1 VGVREE
7 NGIAQRPVLGV
18 ETDQLDAIQRA
29 MIGFNNLIRPVY
41 APKLFIEEVDG
52 STSSL
57 WVPGGSNR
65 PYEVPEV
72 ITAREKAFCY
82 YIRKYASS
90 VKANLEEQQELISLA
105 NKVPFDDRA
114 NTAASIDDVSMLL
127 VRNHLRV
134 TGSRLAPLAE
144 TRPKAEILGQ
154 MELLSGPA
162 ERQFRATLP

>member
-1 VGVREE
+1 
-7 NGIAQRPVLGV
+7 
-18 ETDQLDAIQRA
+18 
-29 MIGFNNLIRPVY
+29 
-41 APKLFIEEVDG
+41 
-52 STSSL
+52 
-57 WVPGGSNR
+57 VPGGSNR

-72 ITAREKAFCY
+72 ITAREKRFCY

-144 TRPKAEILGQ
+144 TRPKAKF
-154 MELLSGPA
+154 SGRWNCFPG
-162 ERQFRATLP
+162 RRSVSFRATLP